1 MSFLT
6 RRTAGVFV
14 LGSLLFALQV
24 QAAGDSTTLQLTAQ
38 FLERYGIQISGLRFR
53 ALGPVPDATVIEHAL
68 SIGLPQG
75 TPYQLAID
83 AGTAPRAGLRRLVNV
98 QNSSEFLPY
107 ELCQDAACGQPLAD
121 GSGRVDGSVLAGRV
135 PANGQV
141 LIHARLRANGPVA
154 AGDYRDAVTVT
165 LSY

>member
-1 MSFLT
+1 MFHLK
-6 RRTAGVFV
+6 RCPVV
-14 LGSLLFALQV
+14 VLLLGSVLWTA
-24 QAAGDSTTLQLTAQ
+24 QAQAVSDGTTLQLAAQ
-38 FLERYGIQISGLRFR
+38 FLERYGIQVSGLRFR
-53 ALGPVPDATVIEHAL
+53 VLGPAPDATVIEHAL

-98 QNSSEFLPY
+98 QNGTEFLPY
-107 ELCQDAACGQPLAD
+107 ELCQDAACEQPLAD
-121 GSGRVDGSVLAGRV
+121 GSGQVSGGVLAGRV